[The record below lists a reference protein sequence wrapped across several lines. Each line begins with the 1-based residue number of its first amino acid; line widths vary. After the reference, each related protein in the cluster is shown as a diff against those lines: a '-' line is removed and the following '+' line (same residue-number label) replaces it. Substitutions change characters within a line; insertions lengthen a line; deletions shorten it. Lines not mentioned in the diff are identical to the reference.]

1 MIYVS
6 DAWKNAHKQ
15 MILPESFV
23 EITMGVMDDTVMGT
37 VSGEMP
43 HPVSTPSLVINNQEL
58 EFKSEYALLEH
69 NLWSLDGSK
78 IVTDPDATEYPRA
91 YVTEADS
98 MGSLTITLPQ
108 VNYNQIPGFV
118 ITWSAE
124 YETYAS
130 QFTVTVKNG
139 NTVVATTTVTNN
151 TSNVSRL
158 DMPVSGYDSVT
169 ITVTE
174 WSHPDQRSRI
184 DSVMF
189 GQRIVFTKDDIVSYS
204 HEQSGSPLGTELSKN
219 AIEFEVDNSDGRWN
233 PLNYSGMAKYLYER
247 QKVTVRYGL
256 QTISG
261 VEWMQ
266 AGVFYLSEWK
276 APSNGITASF
286 VARDA
291 IGFMMDATY
300 SRSHVDGVIVEDGR
314 VYLTKDDAV
323 YINSDDHLV
332 TVLPSGTNVKVY
344 EKTVWYPEGTGNNPT
359 DPGVMVYR
367 IDQGWLWADYV
378 NIPSEPFLTEDIGKA
393 MMGCLPDDIIRMADG
408 DNAFGV
414 RAPVAIEEK
423 NVAEFVQQCL
433 ATYGETV
440 WQSADGILI
449 MADPMVG
456 KILGD
461 YVISADTSYSH
472 PEVELAKPLKNVNI
486 VQHYEHTFSPT
497 TAVYTVGISG
507 EDITVDCPY
516 LWYYETNRSN
526 RLAAKHIDWWKN
538 REVVSGEFRADP
550 RLELFDVVT
559 VETKYGTLSP
569 VMITYVKYT
578 YNGSFRGTYEGK
590 VITIEE
596 V

>member
-37 VSGEMP
+37 VSGERP

-98 MGSLTITLPQ
+98 LGTLTITLPQ

-256 QTISG
+256 QTVSG

-291 IGFMMDATY
+291 IDFMLSATY
-300 SRSHVDGVIVEDGR
+300 SRSHLEGVISTEGR
-314 VYLTKDDAV
+314 VYISKDDAV
-323 YINSDDHLV
+323 YTNSDEHLLEI
-332 TVLPSGTNVKVY
+332 LPVGTNVRIY
-344 EKTVWYPEGTGNNPT
+344 EKAVWYPESYGDDPE

-378 NIPSEPFLTEDIGKA
+378 RITSNTYLFSDMAKA
-393 MMGCLPDDIIRMADG
+393 MSECLPSDVDRWASDEASAS
-408 DNAFGV
+408 NV
-414 RAPVAIEEK
+414 SAPTAIAETST
-423 NVAEFVQQCL
+423 AEFIQQCV
-433 ATYGETV
+433 ASYGITV
-440 WQSADGILI
+440 WQSSDGTLNITAPI
-449 MADPMVG
+449 TT
-456 KILGD
+456 ITD
-461 YVISADTSYSH
+461 YVITAETSYLH
-472 PEVELAKPLKNVNI
+472 PEVELAKPLRRVNM
-486 VQHYEHTFSPT
+486 VQHYQYSPESKSQ
-497 TAVYTVGISG
+497 VYEVNPTG
-507 EDITVDCPY
+507 EDITVDCAY
-516 LWYYETNRSN
+516 LWRHDVRTDK
-526 RLAAKHIDWWKN
+526 LAAKYIDWWKN

-559 VETKYGTLSP
+559 VETKYGALSP

>member
-1 MIYVS
+1 
-6 DAWKNAHKQ
+6 
-15 MILPESFV
+15 
-23 EITMGVMDDTVMGT
+23 
-37 VSGEMP
+37 
-43 HPVSTPSLVINNQEL
+43 
-58 EFKSEYALLEH
+58 
-69 NLWSLDGSK
+69 
-78 IVTDPDATEYPRA
+78 
-91 YVTEADS
+91 
-98 MGSLTITLPQ
+98 
-108 VNYNQIPGFV
+108 
-118 ITWSAE
+118 
-124 YETYAS
+124 
-130 QFTVTVKNG
+130 
-139 NTVVATTTVTNN
+139 
-151 TSNVSRL
+151 
-158 DMPVSGYDSVT
+158 MPVSGYDSVT
-169 ITVTE
+169 ITVAE

-189 GQRIVFTKDDIVSYS
+189 GQRIVFTKDDIVNYS

-233 PLNYSGMAKYLYER
+233 PLNPSGMAKYLYER

-378 NIPSEPFLTEDIGKA
+378 NIPSEPFLAEDIGKA

-507 EDITVDCPY
+507 EDVTVDCPY

-526 RLAAKHIDWWKN
+526 RLAAKHIDWWKT